1 MTLLLLACTPE
12 VEPFS
17 LSCPD
22 PGQPQVELPADDAPH
37 TEDVEWF
44 YWTGHLL
51 DTSGRWY
58 GFEHTVFVYQ
68 LPGYTATSAH
78 MALTDISGDT
88 FEYDV
93 AYEHGELPEATVDGF
108 ELLVEGSVA
117 EGGSGADHL
126 EGSTPSASWT
136 LDLAGQET
144 VLQHGDGYHD
154 YEEGGY
160 TWYYSRPR
168 MTVAGG
174 LVIDGGARQVSGQAW
189 FDHQWGELGG
199 VTTEGWD
206 WFALQ
211 LDDGRE
217 VMLFLTHSG
226 GLVGGSVS
234 SESGTC
240 ELLEDEFT
248 VTEAGWWTSP
258 NTGCLYPMG
267 WQIRV
272 GEETL
277 TLTPVREDQELASDY
292 RTYWEGAVT
301 ISGDQDGRGYVEMAG
316 RCE

>member
-1 MTLLLLACTPE
+1 MLLFLAACTSE
-12 VEPFS
+12 VEPFA
-17 LSCPD
+17 LACPE
-22 PGQPQVELPADDAPH
+22 PGPAQVELPSDDAVH
-37 TEDVEWF
+37 DEDVEWF

-68 LPGYTATSAH
+68 MPGYTATSAH
-78 MALTDISGDT
+78 MALTDVSGDS
-88 FEYDV
+88 FEYEV
-93 AYEHGELPEATVDGF
+93 AYEHGELPQATVDGF
-108 ELLVEGSVA
+108 ELRVEGSLA
-117 EGGSGADHL
+117 EGGGGADHL
-126 EGSTPSASWT
+126 EGNTESASWT
-136 LDLAGQET
+136 LDLAGLET
-144 VLQHGDGYHD
+144 VLQHGDGYHA

-168 MTVAGG
+168 MTVAGE
-174 LVIDGGARQVSGQAW
+174 LVIDGGTRQVSGQAW

-199 VTTEGWD
+199 ITTEGWD

-217 VMLFLTHSG
+217 VMLFLTHFG

-240 ELLEDEFT
+240 ELLEDEFEVVET
-248 VTEAGWWTSP
+248 GTWTSP
-258 NTGCLYPMG
+258 NTGCTYPMG
-267 WQIRV
+267 WEIRI
-272 GEETL
+272 GEETF
-277 TLTPVREDQELASDY
+277 TLTSVREDQELASDY

-301 ISGDQDGRGYVEMAG
+301 LDGSETGRGYVEMAG